1 MTYSVKSSQQAL
13 PVIVVK
19 LLSPWT
25 KGNCQI
31 FICREK
37 ATYIRA
43 VKNFAILS
51 YLSAK
56 LLLFSTHKKINK

>member
-1 MTYSVKSSQQAL
+1 MTNAVKSSQQAL
-13 PVIVVK
+13 PVIVIK

-43 VKNFAILS
+43 VNILRSCPTLVLNCYRLVPTKN
-51 YLSAK
+51 K
-56 LLLFSTHKKINK
+56 